1 MNAPTDHEADEG
13 HDGREAPVGHEAGG
27 AHGAAASHAAEHDF
41 TGPLSPGV
49 ARLLRGLFVVCG
61 VLVAL
66 DFAIDRT
73 THAPGESLPGFYAA
87 YGFVGCVLL
96 VLVAKQMRKVVG
108 KRPDHYEPA
117 ARVVAAHDRRDGED
131 HGC

>member
-1 MNAPTDHEADEG
+1 MNSPST
-13 HDGREAPVGHEAGG
+13 HDAGD
-27 AHGAAASHAAEHDF
+27 AHPPEHDF

-61 VLVAL
+61 ALVAL
-66 DFAIDRT
+66 DLVLERT
-73 THAPGESLPGFYAA
+73 SHAPGESLPGFYAA

-96 VLVAKQMRKVVG
+96 VLAAKQMRRVVG
-108 KRPDHYEPA
+108 KRPDHYEPVDGA
-117 ARVVAAHDRRDGED
+117 APATRPHGGGGHAGEE